1 MNKKMCDEISVAY
14 TMGDLLYYNRVIVNC
29 VQLAINE
36 TQLIKKIRD
45 YLRELP
51 EDVQKQYDFRYVRGH
66 VNNPDKFIP
75 YRFIMRRKLNEL
87 VYNQFKREINK
98 YIEDT
103 RAVLRFNLNMDVY
116 TMFVKCHR
124 RRDKIVAVANKLI
137 TRSKRKL
144 AKVRSNS
151 DE

>member
-1 MNKKMCDEISVAY
+1 MNKKTRDEIRVVY
-14 TMGDLLYYNRVIVNC
+14 TMGDLLYYNRIIKNC
-29 VQLAINE
+29 VQLAVYE
-36 TQLIKKIRD
+36 RQLIKKIRD

-66 VNNPDKFIP
+66 VINPNKFIP

-103 RAVLRFNLNMDVY
+103 RATLRINLNMDVY
-116 TMFVKCHR
+116 TMFVKCHG
-124 RRDKIVAVANKLI
+124 RRDKIVNVANKLI
-137 TRSKRKL
+137 RRSERDK
-144 AKVRSNS
+144 AKAHSS
-151 DE
+151 GE

>member
-1 MNKKMCDEISVAY
+1 MRTEISAAH
-14 TMGDLLYYNRVIVNC
+14 TMGDLLYYNRTITNC
-29 VQLAINE
+29 VQLAIDE
-36 TQLIKKIRD
+36 RQLIKKIRD

-66 VNNPDKFIP
+66 IANPNKFIP

-87 VYNQFKREINK
+87 VYKQFKREIAK

-124 RRDKIVAVANKLI
+124 RRDKIVDVANKLI

-144 AKVRSNS
+144 VKVRSYS